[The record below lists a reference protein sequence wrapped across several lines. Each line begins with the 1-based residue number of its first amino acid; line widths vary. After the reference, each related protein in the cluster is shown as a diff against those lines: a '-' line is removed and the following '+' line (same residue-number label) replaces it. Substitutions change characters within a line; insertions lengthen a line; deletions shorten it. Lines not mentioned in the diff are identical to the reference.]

1 MIWLGS
7 IFFLGVLAAAFV
19 LRRVLK
25 TKPWFLEY
33 FRYKLFHPKL
43 KTQSGEP
50 THVMF
55 LFVDHFEPKEDTR
68 DLARQQARMQAWFEQ
83 YPQMARRHRDADGCH
98 PKHGWFYLVEEWETE
113 QADRDFLRMLAAMSY
128 EGFGEVDLHVH
139 HGPGWHIFPEID
151 TAEKLRA
158 QIERLKK
165 LYRETGALITA
176 EQQPRHVYGFI
187 HGKWALDNSEQGGL
201 YCGVNHELELLRR
214 TGCYAEF
221 TMPSGHGST
230 QSRKINSIYYAP
242 TTKQANKN
250 HDSGEEVRANGRAPH
265 EQSLM
270 IVQGMIEVYLNNLR
284 NGTSVVEKSNLDHND
299 VPSSQRIAQWVHCNV
314 HVAGRPNW
322 VFVKVHTHG
331 CREENFDVCFGE
343 HAEMMHSYLEKH
355 FNDGERF
362 KLHYVSPREAY
373 NIVKA
378 AEAGK
383 NGDPN
388 QYRNFVLPPYANLL
402 IKTDALYNLKCY
414 DARRI
419 DIEVLHAVNLMQAFE
434 FKNHQL
440 RRVTIQNVKRFVYEQ
455 TDARSVLRL
464 WHQGRPQVVIETSEG
479 AVSLETASGNVAR
492 VVRSGISQ
500 TEEALVLEREEA
512 CVELFDSTMKDYKL
526 VSQPVIL

>member
-7 IFFLGVLAAAFV
+7 ILILGLLATFV
-19 LRRVLK
+19 LRRVLR

-43 KTQSGEP
+43 KSQPSKP

-68 DLARQQARMQAWFEQ
+68 DLARQQARMQAWREK
-83 YPQMARRHRDADGCH
+83 YPEMAKRHRDADGCH

-151 TAEKLRA
+151 TAEKLEA

-165 LYRETGALITA
+165 LYRETGALVTA
-176 EQQPRHVYGFI
+176 EQKPRHVYGFI

-230 QSRKINSIYYAP
+230 QARKINSIYYAP
-242 TTKQANKN
+242 TTKRANKN
-250 HDSGEEVRANGRAPH
+250 HNSGADVRVNGKAPR
-265 EQSLM
+265 ESSLM
-270 IVQGMIEVYLNNLR
+270 IVQGMIEVYLNNLF
-284 NGTSVVEKSNLDHND
+284 NGKSVVEKSNVDHHD
-299 VPSSQRIAQWVHCNV
+299 VPSPERIAQWVKCNV

-322 VFVKVHTHG
+322 IFVKVHTHG
-331 CREENFDVCFGE
+331 CREENFEVCFGE
-343 HAEMMHSYLEKH
+343 HAEMMHSYLEEH

-383 NGDPN
+383 DGDPN
-388 QYRNFVLPPYANLL
+388 SYRDFALPPYANLL
-402 IKTDALYNLKCY
+402 IKTDALYDLKSY
-414 DARRI
+414 DARRVE
-419 DIEVLHAVNLMQAFE
+419 IEVLQAANLMQAFE
-434 FKNHQL
+434 FKNHPL

-455 TDARSVLRL
+455 TEARSVLRL
-464 WHQGRPQVVIETSEG
+464 WHYGRPQVVVETKDGS
-479 AVSLETASGNVAR
+479 VSLETASGNVAR
-492 VVRSGISQ
+492 IVRSGLYQ
-500 TEEALVLEREEA
+500 TEESLVLAGEEA
-512 CVELFDSTMKDYKL
+512 CVELFASVPPEVVMQKE
-526 VSQPVIL
+526 SF